1 MYSLFLS
8 NSALSPGG
16 GSQGALSGIAV
27 WQLIL
32 IIGLPL
38 IAIAIAIAWFVRER
52 FAR

>member
-8 NSALSPGG
+8 NSALSSGG
-16 GSQGALSGIAV
+16 GSQGALSGIAG

-38 IAIAIAIAWFVRER
+38 VAIAIAIAWFVRGR
-52 FAR
+52 LAR